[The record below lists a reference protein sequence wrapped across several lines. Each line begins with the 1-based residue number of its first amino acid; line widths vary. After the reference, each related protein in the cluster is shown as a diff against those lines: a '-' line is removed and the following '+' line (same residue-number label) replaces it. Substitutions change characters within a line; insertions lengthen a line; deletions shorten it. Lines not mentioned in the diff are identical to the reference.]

1 MNAQTVRRGSS
12 GGAGNRSRKASAR
25 GSSAKGIARALPM
38 ERGTAGRIARWGFGL
53 FLLAMAIV
61 ALIALD
67 VPGKLLRATGSATG
81 EAGFAVDG
89 YQIVGLKNMDRGLV
103 DAVVTDELKR
113 AADAA
118 TLPGGKPAQALVD
131 VDGIRD
137 ALLGFGWV
145 KDARVSRR
153 LPDQLVIDIVERT
166 PAAVWQ
172 NRGQLSLID
181 GEGVV
186 LDQVPVDKMPDL
198 PLLIGPDANRHAVE
212 LRAMMDKVPTLKPQL
227 ASATW
232 IGKRRWDLAFSSGE
246 TVALPEGDA
255 AAARALQRFAKM
267 DRSTGLLGR
276 GLKRFDLRMEG
287 KMIVRLPREAG
298 ETVNLT
304 EESPT

>member
-1 MNAQTVRRGSS
+1 
-12 GGAGNRSRKASAR
+12 
-25 GSSAKGIARALPM
+25 M

-131 VDGIRD
+131 VDGIRG

-212 LRAMMDKVPTLKPQL
+212 LRTMMDKVPTLKPQL